1 MGCCD
6 CLARFGLISF
16 NFIFMLSG
24 IAVLTVGVWVKVD
37 KDVVNMQ
44 HLVEFDSND
53 KALTTASTVLVIFGV
68 GVLLIA
74 AFGFFAACLPE
85 KCKMG
90 QRFFSGIYIFFL
102 IVVFIGEF
110 GGGITAAV
118 FKGKI
123 DKELP
128 NILKKSLGPNYVE
141 GNNLDAKA
149 WNYIQVWLG
158 CCGSNNAKDYVGA
171 NFTDPTQYVP
181 NSCCVLSN
189 HDAENPKPKDYPKC
203 QEDAHKVQT
212 NTTTTKDSKYLQ
224 TKGCYDKFEQEIKS
238 HLVLLI
244 GVGVGIAMLE
254 LLGIVLAV
262 YVCRRKEDDDDD
274 Y

>member
-1 MGCCD
+1 M
-6 CLARFGLISF
+6 
-16 NFIFMLSG
+16 SG

-53 KALTTASTVLVIFGV
+53 KALTTASTVLVIFG
-68 GVLLIA
+68 
-74 AFGFFAACLPE
+74 
-85 KCKMG
+85 
-90 QRFFSGIYIFFL
+90 
-102 IVVFIGEF
+102 
-110 GGGITAAV
+110 
-118 FKGKI
+118 
-123 DKELP
+123 
-128 NILKKSLGPNYVE
+128 
-141 GNNLDAKA
+141 
-149 WNYIQVWLG
+149 
-158 CCGSNNAKDYVGA
+158 
-171 NFTDPTQYVP
+171 PTQYVP

-224 TKGCYDKFEQEIKS
+224 TK
-238 HLVLLI
+238 
-244 GVGVGIAMLE
+244 